1 MQDWYDWTYLEKL
14 ILWMQ
19 RRDSPFR
26 FSILDHE
33 QALKNAFLSAEVPM
47 RGKPRH
53 ESEYQ
58 RIERWIDANA
68 EISLIGNTVRTRTTI
83 FESVQA
89 DKDKVQGWLRANAIE
104 HVEIGDRAQ
113 TPVIAA
119 EKMIAQWLA
128 EQPENPPAR
137 RDDVFRSAK
146 SGQLIGDLG
155 KKLSYR
161 AFLRAWAAEAPRA
174 WTLPGRRRS
183 AAAFRQL
190 PGAEIE
196 TPHKSPRC

>member
-1 MQDWYDWTYLEKL
+1 MQDWYDWTYLEEL

-19 RRDSPFR
+19 RHNSPFR

-33 QALKNAFLSAEVPM
+33 QALKNAFLSGEVPIK
-47 RGKPRH
+47 GKPRY

-58 RIERWIDANA
+58 RMERYIDANA
-68 EISLIGNTVRTRTTI
+68 EISLISNTMRTRTTI

-89 DKDKVQGWLRANAIE
+89 DKGKVEGWLTANAIE
-104 HVEIGDRAQ
+104 HVEIGDRTQ
-113 TPVIAA
+113 TPIIAA
-119 EKMIAQWLA
+119 EKEIGKWLA

-161 AFLRAWAAEAPRA
+161 AFLRAWAKRAPRA
-174 WTLPGRRRS
+174 WTLRGRRKS
-183 AAAFRQL
+183 ATAFRQL

-196 TPHKSPRC
+196 TLR